1 MLMSELWMAHAQANM
16 MLRPEQ
22 KTQLLGLRRT
32 LLQTMATLL
41 QERRMIQALIKASI
55 LSLLPLSSDLAL
67 RLSMSGKALLC
78 SGLLQSRPVTTAVEG
93 DCCAGLS

>member
-1 MLMSELWMAHAQANM
+1 MLLISSAARAMRHLLCSSLRWMAHAQANM

-41 QERRMIQALIKASI
+41 QERRMIQALIKAS
-55 LSLLPLSSDLAL
+55 LL
-67 RLSMSGKALLC
+67 
-78 SGLLQSRPVTTAVEG
+78 
-93 DCCAGLS
+93 

>member
-1 MLMSELWMAHAQANM
+1 MLMSELWRAHAQANM

-41 QERRMIQALIKASI
+41 QERRMIQALIKAS
-55 LSLLPLSSDLAL
+55 LL
-67 RLSMSGKALLC
+67 
-78 SGLLQSRPVTTAVEG
+78 
-93 DCCAGLS
+93 

>member
-1 MLMSELWMAHAQANM
+1 M

-41 QERRMIQALIKASI
+41 QERRMIQALIKAS
-55 LSLLPLSSDLAL
+55 
-67 RLSMSGKALLC
+67 RL
-78 SGLLQSRPVTTAVEG
+78 
-93 DCCAGLS
+93 